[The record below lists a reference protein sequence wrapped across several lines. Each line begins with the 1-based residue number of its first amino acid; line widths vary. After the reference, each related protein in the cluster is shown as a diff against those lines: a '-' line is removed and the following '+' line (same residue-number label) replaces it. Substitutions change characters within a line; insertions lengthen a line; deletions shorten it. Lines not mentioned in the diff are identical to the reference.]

1 MRSESG
7 PVSNPDADLRLPRRA
22 RLLNRGHFDRV
33 FKQGRKLV
41 DRRLVVWILPAP
53 AGVSNSRIGLSVSRK
68 VGGAVQRNRV
78 KRLLREAFRRAT
90 RSISLPVDMVV
101 LARPAAP
108 PATLDE
114 ARHSLDRVLARWRE
128 IGPRP
133 PERAAR

>member
-1 MRSESG
+1 
-7 PVSNPDADLRLPRRA
+7 VSSPDADLRLPRRA